1 VSQKFQFVA
10 AQASEYPVMLLC
22 TVLGVSRSG
31 YYAWRTRP
39 QSQRQRQDCLL
50 AVQIAAIFRA
60 SRQSYGSPRVR
71 AELRAQG
78 VPCAAKR
85 VARLMRQ
92 AGLSARRARR
102 RVRTTTADPALAV
115 AANLLN
121 RDFSASAPNQK
132 WLADI
137 TYLPTQE
144 GWSYVAVVLDLFSRR
159 VIGWAMRATLERDVV
174 ISALKQALQ
183 QRRPIHDLLHHS
195 DRGSQYASLEY
206 QQQLAGAGIGCSMS
220 RRGICWDNAP
230 MESFFTQ
237 RVPALKSELGQ
248 QVYASRAA
256 ACSAVLDYIERFY
269 NRQRRHSALGYLS
282 PVVYE
287 QQYRDQQSAA

>member
-1 VSQKFQFVA
+1 
-10 AQASEYPVMLLC
+10 MC
-22 TVLGVSRSG
+22 RVLGVSRSG
-31 YYAWRTRP
+31 YYAWRKRP
-39 QSQRQRQDCLL
+39 QSQRQRQNRLL
-50 AVQIAAIFRA
+50 TVQIAAIFRA

-78 VPCAAKR
+78 VRCAAKR

-102 RVRTTTADPALAV
+102 RVRTTTADPTLGV

-121 RDFSASAPNQK
+121 RDFTASAPNQK

-137 TYLPTQE
+137 TYLPTHE
-144 GWSYVAVVLDLFSRR
+144 GWSYLAVVLDLFSRR

-174 ISALKQALQ
+174 ISALEQALQ
-183 QRRPIHDLLHHS
+183 QRRPVHDLMHHS

-206 QQQLAGAGIGCSMS
+206 QHQLAGAGISCSMS
-220 RRGICWDNAP
+220 RTGNCWDNAP
-230 MESFFTQ
+230 MESFFGS
-237 RVPALKSELGQ
+237 LKSELGQ
-248 QVYASRAA
+248 QAYASRAA
-256 ACSAVLDYIERFY
+256 ACSAVFDYIEHFY

-282 PVVYE
+282 PAAYE
-287 QQYRDQQSAA
+287 QQYREQQLAA